1 MLTDH
6 FYHYTSLNAA
16 RDIFENETRGG
27 LRPIRRFIYMGHGNA
42 LPDKAHSGA
51 VFGMLKE
58 RPREFTETFWGSN
71 ISSLFNEVIEKAKAH
86 LEPTILLKARITSD
100 DDVCVA
106 DWGVHFDPDFHGT
119 DERVTPRHIT
129 DRVKDAYWR
138 SVVPLSEYEEG
149 SYRVPEVICF
159 NVIPADR
166 LEVCKAIPGSEL
178 PRYIETGEYDPA
190 ALERDKQARVERGQ
204 HMAAFLKARL

>member
-6 FYHYTSLNAA
+6 FFHYTSLQAA
-16 RDIFENETRGG
+16 RDIFENESRSG
-27 LRPIRRFIYMGHGNA
+27 LRPIRRFIYLGHGNG

-58 RPREFTETFWGSN
+58 RPREFTETYWGSN

-86 LEPTILLKARITSD
+86 LEPTVLLKANIIPE

-106 DWGVHFDPDFHGT
+106 DWGVHFDPEFHGT
-119 DERVTPRHIT
+119 DTRVTPPYIT
-129 DRVKDAYWR
+129 DRVKEAYWR

-159 NVIPADR
+159 NEIPVER
-166 LEVCKAIPGSEL
+166 LQIYKVIPGSEL
-178 PRYIETGEYDPA
+178 SRYIDSGEFDSA
-190 ALERDKQARVERGQ
+190 ALERDKQARAERGRR
-204 HMAAFLKARL
+204 MAEFLKARL